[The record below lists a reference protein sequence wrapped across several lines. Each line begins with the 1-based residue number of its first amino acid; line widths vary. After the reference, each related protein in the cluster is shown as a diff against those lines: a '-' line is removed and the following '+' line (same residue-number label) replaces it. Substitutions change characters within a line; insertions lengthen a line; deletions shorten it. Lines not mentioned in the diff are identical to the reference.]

1 VAVSTRQTHTRSPDE
16 AASTD
21 RRTASGAPDRPGWIS
36 ASADA
41 FWRRLRPGERSA
53 LPVVIGLVAIW
64 LIFQSLNSNFLSPR
78 NLSSI
83 SVDIVSTGMISA
95 GIVFVLVIGEI
106 DLSVGA
112 LSGLAGA
119 VFAELNANLGVPQG
133 LAVVV
138 AVLVGT
144 AAGAIQG
151 FFFAKTGVP
160 AFAITL
166 AGLLAWNGLM
176 LYILGPNG
184 SIEIAD
190 SGFVPSLTSYYFSDA
205 WVGYGLAALGA
216 AGYLL
221 TAYRLS
227 RRRRAAGLPF
237 QPLGEIWV
245 RTGVLEAVLFATA
258 WTLNHFQGLPLAPLI
273 FLVVVAGLD
282 YVLRRTRYGRAVV
295 ALGGGVEAARR
306 AGIDVVRVRISVF
319 LVSGTLAAV
328 GGLFVTSQLVSATNE
343 AGGGQ
348 TLISA
353 IAAAVLGGASLF
365 GGRGTIWSAL
375 LGVLVI
381 ESIASGMALLGAAQP
396 VQFMITGGVLFAAVI
411 VDSLLR
417 RSQQAHGQA

>member
-1 VAVSTRQTHTRSPDE
+1 
-16 AASTD
+16 
-21 RRTASGAPDRPGWIS
+21 
-36 ASADA
+36 
-41 FWRRLRPGERSA
+41 
-53 LPVVIGLVAIW
+53 
-64 LIFQSLNSNFLSPR
+64 
-78 NLSSI
+78 
-83 SVDIVSTGMISA
+83 
-95 GIVFVLVIGEI
+95 
-106 DLSVGA
+106 
-112 LSGLAGA
+112 
-119 VFAELNANLGVPQG
+119 
-133 LAVVV
+133 
-138 AVLVGT
+138 
-144 AAGAIQG
+144 
-151 FFFAKTGVP
+151 
-160 AFAITL
+160 
-166 AGLLAWNGLM
+166 
-176 LYILGPNG
+176 
-184 SIEIAD
+184 
-190 SGFVPSLTSYYFSDA
+190 
-205 WVGYGLAALGA
+205 LAALAA
-216 AGYLL
+216 AGYVLA
-221 TAYRLS
+221 AYRLS

-237 QPLGEIWV
+237 QPLGEIWA
-245 RTGVLEAVLFATA
+245 RTGVLGAVLFAAA

-273 FLVVVAGLD
+273 FLIVVAGLD
-282 YVLRRTRYGRAVV
+282 YVLRRTHYGRAVV

-417 RSQQAHGQA
+417 RAQQAHGQA